1 MFNVITLKSARKGSR
16 KQQINKHQTTQQKNK
31 QASCNA
37 VTLKKLMLTDLPKS
51 KGIMLSKV

>member
-1 MFNVITLKSARKGSR
+1 VITPKSARKGST